1 MWHRHHQNPKTDSL
15 CCNNHV
21 GFPIK
26 IKLDPE
32 SSDIIRNKMGL
43 LAFISLMQSK
53 KVVLNE
59 LKRTPDQQIQLKQWK
74 QYKKKKVAQW
84 GKEWYRI
91 GQGNRRGGEH
101 WEKCE
106 RWIHGFPN
114 QLARLYQRSL
124 RLLSLLLLP
133 FFSFRCCLCWYE
145 YDYEFM
151 GFWGQTFRD
160 LINQGWGSWLV
171 MGTVYTTKFN
181 SWGDLV
187 GLWYWYGM
195 FLIVKN
201 VLKFCLTCFYLK

>member
-84 GKEWYRI
+84 GKESGTELDKEI
-91 GQGNRRGGEH
+91 EEAANI
-101 WEKCE
+101 E
-106 RWIHGFPN
+106 RNVRDEFTVFPISLHGYTNVHCVCYP
-114 QLARLYQRSL
+114 SC
-124 RLLSLLLLP
+124 SCH
-133 FFSFRCCLCWYE
+133 FSVSGAASV
-145 YDYEFM
+145 DM
-151 GFWGQTFRD
+151 NM
-160 LINQGWGSWLV
+160 IMN
-171 MGTVYTTKFN
+171 
-181 SWGDLV
+181 
-187 GLWYWYGM
+187 LWVFGVRPSE
-195 FLIVKN
+195 I
-201 VLKFCLTCFYLK
+201 

>member
-74 QYKKKKVAQW
+74 QYKKRRQFN
-84 GKEWYRI
+84 KEKRVVPNWTRKSK
-91 GQGNRRGGEH
+91 RRRTLREM
-101 WEKCE
+101 WEMNSRFSQSACTAIPTFTAFVIPPALAIFQFQVLPLLI
-106 RWIHGFPN
+106 WIWLWIYGF
-114 QLARLYQRSL
+114 LGSDLQRSNQSRL
-124 RLLSLLLLP
+124 R
-133 FFSFRCCLCWYE
+133 
-145 YDYEFM
+145 
-151 GFWGQTFRD
+151 
-160 LINQGWGSWLV
+160 
-171 MGTVYTTKFN
+171 
-181 SWGDLV
+181 
-187 GLWYWYGM
+187 
-195 FLIVKN
+195 
-201 VLKFCLTCFYLK
+201 